1 MNQAPTLFE
10 ARNVLD
16 RMESSGNTLLDLK
29 NRSQYLKIFM
39 GTFIGRALVG
49 LPLLFVIPLT
59 GWLTDS
65 MGLLTGIVL
74 GISIWLAILLILGLV
89 MGLSEIAMYQALSG
103 DRDTDPRIILQRAW
117 AQIGSWFAYIGWSA
131 VVFWGIVIT
140 GLMLW
145 GGIFAHEL
153 GFMGSTLSGSSWV
166 NGSTITVW
174 ILSTIGLFC
183 GLIWFST
190 SISPGKPQYILSGKT
205 DFWSYLELRHL
216 SEGRWWRVFWNFL
229 LASFIV
235 GLAIGIFDGI
245 FSSGLGVERIFE
257 LLSQSSKGEQGLLGG
272 TGSLDPVAA
281 KAKLTQFIDQLDTG
295 MWLWSFLT
303 SLLSIALSVIAAGFL
318 QAFNFKVGR
327 DIATQAAS
335 THESV

>member
-1 MNQAPTLFE
+1 
-10 ARNVLD
+10 
-16 RMESSGNTLLDLK
+16 MESSGNTLLDLN
-29 NRSQYLKIFM
+29 NRAQYLRIFM
-39 GTFIGRALVG
+39 GTFIGRGLIG

-65 MGLLTGIVL
+65 MGLLTGIVV
-74 GISIWLAILLILGLV
+74 GIIIWLAMLLILGLI
-89 MGLSEIAMYQALSG
+89 MGLSEIAMYQVLSG
-103 DRDTDPRIILQRAW
+103 NRDADLRIILQRAW

-131 VVFWGIVIT
+131 VVFWGVVMT
-140 GLMLW
+140 GLVLW

-153 GFMGSTLSGSSWV
+153 GFMGPTPSWYSWA
-166 NGSTITVW
+166 NGSTITIW
-174 ILSTIGLFC
+174 ILSTVGLFC

-245 FSSGLGVERIFE
+245 FSSGLGAERIFE
-257 LLSQSSKGEQGLLGG
+257 LLSQSSKGGQGFLGG
-272 TGSLDPVAA
+272 TGWLDPITA

-295 MWLWSFLT
+295 MWLWSFLM

-318 QAFNFKVGR
+318 QAFNYIVGR
-327 DIATQAAS
+327 DIATQAAP